1 MNNLNSRIFE
11 KILLLLLKNLFYT
24 IFLLIFLLII
34 LINISN
40 VIKYINKIKFVAD

>member
-1 MNNLNSRIFE
+1 MNNLNPRISE
-11 KILLLLLKNLFYT
+11 KILLLLLKNNIT

-40 VIKYINKIKFVAD
+40 VIKYINKIKFVTD

>member
-11 KILLLLLKNLFYT
+11 KILLLLLTNNIT